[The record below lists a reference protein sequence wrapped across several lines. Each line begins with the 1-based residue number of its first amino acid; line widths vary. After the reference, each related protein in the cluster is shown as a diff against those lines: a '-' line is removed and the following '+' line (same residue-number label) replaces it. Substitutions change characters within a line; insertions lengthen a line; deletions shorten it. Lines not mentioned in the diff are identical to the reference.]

1 MPLSRLRVPQAR
13 THPGIRR
20 SCAAEATVI
29 TNSILTVMLSVGA
42 ISEEANRLV
51 ALVVV
56 GQPGTLRCAPAARIG
71 RVARLEARGTAGGS
85 AAAAAAT
92 ATVCAVEAGRGAAR
106 PS

>member
-1 MPLSRLRVPQAR
+1 MPLFRLRVSQAR
-13 THPGIRR
+13 THAGIRR

-29 TNSILTVMLSVGA
+29 TNSILTVMLGVGA

-56 GQPGTLRCAPAARIG
+56 GQSGTLRCPPAAGIG

-92 ATVCAVEAGRGAAR
+92 ATACAVEAGRSAAR
-106 PS
+106 PG